1 MGRLDRRALFTSGAA
16 AALLAA
22 TGTSLAATPQ
32 PGGALKLAVPRE
44 GGMLELAAR
53 GAVYETLTE
62 IAPDGILRG
71 ELAESWSA
79 SEDGR
84 IWEFT
89 LRQDALFHDGAPF
102 TAEDAAASLRA
113 HGFAGA
119 DAAAPHVLRV
129 ELDSAEAGLPYRLAD
144 PALIIGRGGAVDL
157 PLERANG
164 TGCYRAERAQDGRS
178 FKAVRVQDH
187 WKSGQAGW
195 VDTVEI
201 AVIPDPVVRAEALR
215 EGFVDVAALPDP
227 EGLIRR
233 GGFLYHPSAQE
244 MILAASREVGVPQK
258 VGSRAALDDGR
269 IAQRWWRL

>member
-22 TGTSLAATPQ
+22 TGTSLAATPRT
-32 PGGALKLAVPRE
+32 GGSLKLAVPRE

-53 GAVYETLTE
+53 GAIYETLTE

-71 ELAESWSA
+71 ELAESWSV

-84 IWEFT
+84 SWTFA
-89 LRQDALFHDGAPF
+89 LRRDVLFHDGAAL

-113 HGFAGA
+113 HGIAGA
-119 DAAAPHVLRV
+119 LAAGPHLLQV
-129 ELDSAEAGLPYRLAD
+129 ELAEPEAGLPYRLAS
-144 PALIIGRGGAVDL
+144 AGWIIAPQGRVIL
-157 PLERANG
+157 PLAQAVG
-164 TGCYRAERAQDGRS
+164 SGCYRVERAQEGRS

-201 AVIPDPVVRAEALR
+201 AVISDAAVRAEALR

-233 GGFLYHPSAQE
+233 GEFLYHPSAQE
-244 MILAASREVGVPQK
+244 MFLAASRDVGVPQK
-258 VGSRAALDDGR
+258 VGRRAALDDGR
-269 IAQRWWRL
+269 IAERWWRV

>member
-22 TGTSLAATPQ
+22 TGTSLAAMPRA
-32 PGGALKLAVPRE
+32 GGTLKLAVPRE

-84 IWEFT
+84 VWTFQ
-89 LRQDALFHDGAPF
+89 LRRDVKFHDGAPF
-102 TAEDAAASLRA
+102 TAEDAAASLQV
-113 HGFAGA
+113 HGMAGA
-119 DAAAPHVLRV
+119 EAAEPFVLRV
-129 ELDSAEAGLPYRLAD
+129 ELAKADAGLPYRLAD
-144 PALIIGRGGAVDL
+144 PELIIGRDGGVEL
-157 PLERANG
+157 PLAEANG
-164 TGCYRAERAQDGRS
+164 TGCFRVERAQEGRS

-187 WKSGQAGW
+187 WKAGQAGW

-201 AVIPDPVVRAEALR
+201 AVIPDPAVRAEALR

-233 GGFLYHPSAQE
+233 GEFLYHPSAQE
-244 MILAASREVGVPQK
+244 MILAASRSVGVPPK
-258 VGSRAALDDGR
+258 VGTRAALDDGR
-269 IAQRWWRL
+269 IAERWWRV